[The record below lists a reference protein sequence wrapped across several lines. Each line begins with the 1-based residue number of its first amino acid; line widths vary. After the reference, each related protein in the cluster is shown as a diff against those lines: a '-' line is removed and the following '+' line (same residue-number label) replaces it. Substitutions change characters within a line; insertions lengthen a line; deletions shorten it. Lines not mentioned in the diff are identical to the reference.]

1 MPNTIAQQ
9 QDAYFTQLVNVYYHN
24 LGDASSVTTFDVYRR
39 TTAGPPNDLGV
50 PNNPYTKVHSA
61 VICAVTGAKF
71 LREKSIDVPLQG
83 QVQHPFLEI
92 ITALLD
98 VGAQDSIVLALDGRG
113 YGIERVSRIGP
124 LNILLLDRADTQ
136 V

>member
-1 MPNTIAQQ
+1 MPNTIAGQ
-9 QDAYFTQLVNVYYHN
+9 QDVYFQNLVNIYYHN
-24 LGDASSVTTFDVYRR
+24 LGDASSVTTFDVWRR
-39 TTAGPPNDLGV
+39 TTAGPPDDLGV
-50 PNNPYTKVHSA
+50 PNNPYTKVYSN
-61 VICAVTGAKF
+61 VICAVTGAKW
-71 LREKSIDVPLQG
+71 LREKSIEVLSQG

-92 ITALLD
+92 VTALVD

-124 LNILLLDRADTQ
+124 LNILLLDRADSQ